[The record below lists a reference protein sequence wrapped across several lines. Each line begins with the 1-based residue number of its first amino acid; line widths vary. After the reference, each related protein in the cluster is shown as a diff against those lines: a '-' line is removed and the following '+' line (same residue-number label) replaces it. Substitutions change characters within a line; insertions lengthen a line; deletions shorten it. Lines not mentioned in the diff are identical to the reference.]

1 MKSVDMYSV
10 TVENLKRAVEMHET
24 ESGRSSV
31 KAFCET
37 YGFSRQNMV
46 EVLNQKQEMSVHLFI
61 RIEAALAKRPAPA
74 MPDGVERWSL
84 RTWLQMQQ
92 VNVHQAMY
100 NVNFGDY

>member
-1 MKSVDMYSV
+1 MYAV

-24 ESGRSSV
+24 ESGKSSV
-31 KAFCET
+31 KAFCEA

-46 EVLNQKQEMSVHLFI
+46 EVLNQKQEMSVALFV
-61 RIEAALAKRPAPA
+61 RIEAALARKAAPA
-74 MPDGVERWSL
+74 MPEGVERWSL

-92 VNVHQAMY
+92 MQSDIHQAMY